1 MPSSVDSSSSTY
13 NPSAWSP
20 AVYGERYVD
29 ERTRPGLELIQRTQH
44 AATLCRRRIQRVYDL
59 GTGTGRFI
67 PPLLDAFPD
76 AESVV
81 GTDTSPPM
89 LQRAEVWV
97 AGQLEAANKAHWAS
111 KVSFRTEDIA
121 HFSAQPAADLVF
133 SNAALQWLPNHP
145 ALLTHLVSQ
154 LQSGGI
160 LSVQVPND
168 FHRPSHTLMLDVAQV
183 MEDDAKLERGTTE
196 KLHRS
201 AAATHAAGLQSY
213 FDLLRPLCSHL
224 DVWTTTYLHNITCP
238 VSAGHPVAHFL
249 SGSSLG
255 QLINALPA
263 ERRQQY
269 VAEYVERLTAAYPVW
284 KVDAGDEGEEVGS
297 CFPFERWFIVAVKK

>member
-1 MPSSVDSSSSTY
+1 MSSASSAY

-29 ERTRPGLELIQRTQH
+29 ERTRPGLELIQRTQL
-44 AATLCRRRIQRVYDL
+44 AASTRTKRPVQHIYDL

-76 AESVV
+76 ASSVV
-81 GTDTSPPM
+81 GTDTSAPM
-89 LQRAEVWV
+89 LQKADMWV
-97 AGQLEAANKAHWAS
+97 KGQLEHSNKAQWSS

-121 HFSAQPAADLVF
+121 RFSAQPAADLIF
-133 SNAALQWLPNHP
+133 TNAALQWLPDHP
-145 ALLTHLVSQ
+145 TLFKHLVSQ

-168 FHRPSHTLMLDVAQV
+168 FHRPSHTLMLDVARE
-183 MEDDAKLERGTTE
+183 MEDRSLLEQGTAD

-213 FDLLRPLCSHL
+213 FDLLRPLCSYV
-224 DVWTTTYLHNITCP
+224 DVWSTTYFHNIAAP
-238 VSAGHPVAHFL
+238 ASSGHPIAHFL
-249 SGSSLG
+249 MGSSLG
-255 QLINALPA
+255 QLVSGLPA
-263 ERRQQY
+263 DRRQQY
-269 VAEYVERLTAAYPVW
+269 LDEYVKRLTAAYPVW
-284 KVDAGDEGEEVGS
+284 KVEASAEGDEVGS
-297 CFPFERWFIVAVKK
+297 CFPFERWFIVAVRK

>member
-1 MPSSVDSSSSTY
+1 MSTSY

-20 AVYGERYVD
+20 AVYGERYVE

-44 AATLCRRRIQRVYDL
+44 AASLHKRSIRHIYDL

-81 GTDTSPPM
+81 GTDTSAPM
-89 LQRAEVWV
+89 LRKADVWV
-97 AGQLEAANKAHWAS
+97 KAELDKASKAQWAS

-121 HFSAQPAADLVF
+121 RFNAQPAADLIF
-133 SNAALQWLPNHP
+133 TNAALQWLPNHP
-145 ALLTHLVSQ
+145 ALFTHLVSQ

-168 FHRPSHTLMLDVAQV
+168 FHRPSHTLMLEVAQS
-183 MEDDAKLERGTTE
+183 MERLGELEAGTAE
-196 KLHRS
+196 RLHRS
-201 AAATHAAGLQSY
+201 AAATHSAGLHSY
-213 FDLLRPLCSHL
+213 FDLLRPLCSYL
-224 DVWTTTYLHNITCP
+224 DVWTTTYYHNITAP
-238 VSAGHPVAHFL
+238 ASSGHPIAHFL
-249 SGSSLG
+249 LGSSLG
-255 QLINALPA
+255 QLVNALPA

-269 VAEYVERLTAAYPVW
+269 LDEYVRRLTEAYPVW
-284 KVDAGDEGEEVGS
+284 TVEAGAEGDELGS